1 MIKVADLQTASRNLD
16 KIYKDEILPILSEF
30 RVVWDKLTEQY
41 LDADNKRIAVRHG
54 FNFLPSEKWAE
65 PLKTLVGFSR
75 ARVYV
80 AERTTAPIVKPHW
93 TIRDRWEAVPQTLVE
108 FTGHNN
114 CFGYWDGTLWSVIK
128 GNAWVNGDCVNDE
141 NYNNIFQYLHHI
153 VNLFA
158 QIRECHKLFAEL
170 LPAIVQDMTTRFDE
184 LMERDEKD
192 TAEFNALFGMKPE
205 KKHLK
210 IVVSVEEEIERG

>member
-1 MIKVADLQTASRNLD
+1 MIKVADLQSASRNLD
-16 KIYKDEILPILSEF
+16 KIYKDEILPILTEV
-30 RVVWDKLTEQY
+30 RKVWDKLTMQY
-41 LDADNKRIAVRHG
+41 LDENNRRIAKRHDIQ
-54 FNFLPSEKWAE
+54 FLPSEKWAE
-65 PLKTLVGFSR
+65 PLQTLVCESR

-80 AERTTAPIVKPHW
+80 AKRTTAPIVKPHW

-114 CFGYWDGTLWSVIK
+114 CFGYWDGTLWSVIE
-128 GNAWVNGDCVNDE
+128 GNSWANGNSVNDE
-141 NYNNIFQYLHHI
+141 NYNNIYQYLHYI
-153 VNLFA
+153 IDRFA
-158 QIRECHKLFAEL
+158 RIREDYKLFAEL

-184 LMERDEKD
+184 LMEIDEKD

-210 IVVSVEEEIERG
+210 ITVSVEEETKRD

>member
-1 MIKVADLQTASRNLD
+1 MIDVADMKNASRNLD
-16 KIYKDEILPILSEF
+16 KIYKDEILPILTEV
-30 RVVWDKLTEQY
+30 RKVWDKLTMQY
-41 LDADNKRIAVRHG
+41 LDENNRRIAKRHDIQ
-54 FNFLPSEKWAE
+54 FLPSEKWAE
-65 PLKTLVGFSR
+65 PLQTLVCESR

-80 AERTTAPIVKPHW
+80 AKRTTAPIVKPHW

-114 CFGYWDGTLWSVIK
+114 CFGYWDGTLWSVIE
-128 GNAWVNGDCVNDE
+128 GNSWANGNSVNDE
-141 NYNNIFQYLHHI
+141 NYNNIYQYLHYI
-153 VNLFA
+153 IDRFA
-158 QIRECHKLFAEL
+158 RIREDYKLFAEL

-184 LMERDEKD
+184 LMEIDEKD

-210 IVVSVEEEIERG
+210 ITVSVEEETKRD